1 AGRSAPD
8 QDGDPGA
15 GAHNRR
21 RLHADPHGQLAGN
34 QQIVGFSRDGVD
46 ADHLGLGR
54 LRHRRPG
61 RDRAR
66 RSVFPLGP
74 PMSAVVETKNLT
86 KRYREKLAV
95 NALNL
100 TVQEGEVFGFLG
112 PNGAG
117 KTTTILMLLG
127 LTEPTSGDVSVCGFN
142 PTHESLEVKRRVGY
156 LPENP
161 GFYEDISA
169 RENLLYMARLNRI
182 PEDEARRRTAQ
193 VLDQVGL
200 ADDGRRLVREFSRG
214 MRQRLGIAEVRV
226 KEPKAII
233 LDEPTLGIDPDGAIR
248 ILEMIKNLNRAHGL
262 TVMLSSH
269 ALQQVQDICSRV
281 GIIVKGKL
289 IVQGEMD
296 ALGKAILKGRQWNFL
311 LEVSG
316 NADGLEREL
325 QSIPG
330 VDEIEKRAHGWFL
343 RCTQDVRGEVVSI
356 VTRRQLQ
363 LLQLRSEDPTL
374 EEIYLKYF

>member
-1 AGRSAPD
+1 
-8 QDGDPGA
+8 
-15 GAHNRR
+15 
-21 RLHADPHGQLAGN
+21 
-34 QQIVGFSRDGVD
+34 
-46 ADHLGLGR
+46 
-54 LRHRRPG
+54 
-61 RDRAR
+61 
-66 RSVFPLGP
+66 
-74 PMSAVVETKNLT
+74 MSAVVETKNLT

-100 TVQEGEVFGFLG
+100 TVEEGEIFGFLG

-127 LTEPTSGDVSVCGFN
+127 LTEPTSGQVTVCGFD
-142 PTHESLEVKRRVGY
+142 PKHESLEVKRRVGY
-156 LPENP
+156 LPESP
-161 GFYEDISA
+161 GFYDDISA
-169 RENLLYMARLNRI
+169 RENLLYMSRLNRI

-200 ADDGRRLVREFSRG
+200 PDDGRRLVKEFSRG
-214 MRQRLGIAEVRV
+214 MKQRLGIAEVLV
-226 KEPKAII
+226 KNPKAII

-248 ILEMIKNLNRAHGL
+248 ILELIKNLNREHGI

-269 ALQQVQDICSRV
+269 QLQQVQEICSRV

-296 ALGKAILKGRQWNFL
+296 ELGKSILKGRQWNFL

-316 NADGLEREL
+316 NADGVERDL
-325 QSIPG
+325 QSIQG
-330 VDEIEKRAHGWFL
+330 VDEIEQRSHGWFL
-343 RCTQDVRGEVVSI
+343 RCTKDVRPEVVA
-356 VTRRQLQ
+356 VVARRGLQ

-374 EEIYLKYF
+374 EEIYLKYFREA

>member
-1 AGRSAPD
+1 
-8 QDGDPGA
+8 
-15 GAHNRR
+15 
-21 RLHADPHGQLAGN
+21 
-34 QQIVGFSRDGVD
+34 
-46 ADHLGLGR
+46 
-54 LRHRRPG
+54 
-61 RDRAR
+61 
-66 RSVFPLGP
+66 
-74 PMSAVVETKNLT
+74 MSAVVETNNLT

-100 TVQEGEVFGFLG
+100 TIEEGEVFGFLG

-127 LTEPTSGDVSVCGFN
+127 LTEPTSGQVSVCGFN

-156 LPENP
+156 LPESP
-161 GFYEDISA
+161 GFYDDISA
-169 RENLLYMARLNRI
+169 RENLLI

-200 ADDGRRLVREFSRG
+200 PDDGRRLVKEFSRG
-214 MRQRLGIAEVRV
+214 MKQRLGIAEVLV
-226 KEPKAII
+226 KKPTAII

-248 ILEMIKNLNRAHGL
+248 ILELIKDLNRDHGL

-269 ALQQVQDICSRV
+269 QLQQVQDICSRV

-296 ALGKAILKGRQWNFL
+296 TLGKAILKGRQWNFL
-311 LEVSG
+311 LEVGG
-316 NADGLEREL
+316 NTDGLEREL
-325 QSIPG
+325 QGIQG
-330 VDEIEKRAHGWFL
+330 VDEIEKRSHGWFL
-343 RCTQDVRGEVVSI
+343 RCTQDVRGEVVS
-356 VTRRQLQ
+356 VVARRQLQ

-374 EEIYLKYF
+374 EEIYLKYFREA